1 MKITCEFESYEE
13 FTHFVKR
20 QEAQEAPKA
29 SQTKKSASPAE
40 KVEDDAV
47 VKPQQAPTPMPEPEP
62 AAEPETAAPA
72 PQIDESYRVSVRKTL
87 ADLNKKVGK
96 NEAKELISSFGVAKL
111 TDVPLEELPALM
123 AKAKEA
129 LNA

>member
-1 MKITCEFESYEE
+1 MKITCEFESFEE
-13 FTHFVKR
+13 FIHFMKH

-29 SQTKKSASPAE
+29 PQTKKSAE
-40 KVEDDAV
+40 KVENDAV
-47 VKPQQAPTPMPEPEP
+47 VKPQQAPTLMPEPEP
-62 AAEPETAAPA
+62 AAEPEAAAPA